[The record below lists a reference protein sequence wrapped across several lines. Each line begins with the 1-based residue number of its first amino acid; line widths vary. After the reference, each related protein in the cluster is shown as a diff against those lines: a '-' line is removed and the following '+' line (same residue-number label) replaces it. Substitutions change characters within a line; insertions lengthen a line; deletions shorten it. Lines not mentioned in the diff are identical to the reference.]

1 MGRADHYLPETN
13 RVRLGIIICLLRKG
27 GSHEKREYSRFN
39 CHVCHACVHYYGWN
53 YDVYALFGL
62 KEVCM
67 EQKTG
72 SFFWIVCLITSLGA
86 IFWSA
91 TSLMQQVTP
100 LFIAFLVINV
110 ISLITNAVCWIIDV
124 KKSKKKD

>member
-1 MGRADHYLPETN
+1 
-13 RVRLGIIICLLRKG
+13 
-27 GSHEKREYSRFN
+27 
-39 CHVCHACVHYYGWN
+39 
-53 YDVYALFGL
+53 
-62 KEVCM
+62 M

-100 LFIAFLVINV
+100 LFIVFLVINV
-110 ISLITNAVCWIIDV
+110 ISLITNAVCWIMDV

>member
-1 MGRADHYLPETN
+1 MIDKCSQLCYTEDANQEAG
-13 RVRLGIIICLLRKG
+13 GIY
-27 GSHEKREYSRFN
+27 EKRKYPRIY
-39 CHVCHACVHYYGWN
+39 CHVCHACVHYYDWN
-53 YDVYALFGL
+53 HDVYALFGL
-62 KEVCM
+62 IGREDM
-67 EQKTG
+67 QENR

-100 LFIAFLVINV
+100 LFIAFLVINI
-110 ISLITNAVCWIIDV
+110 ISLITNVVCWIIDV

>member
-1 MGRADHYLPETN
+1 
-13 RVRLGIIICLLRKG
+13 
-27 GSHEKREYSRFN
+27 
-39 CHVCHACVHYYGWN
+39 
-53 YDVYALFGL
+53 
-62 KEVCM
+62 M

-72 SFFWIVCLITSLGA
+72 AFFWIVCLITSIGA
-86 IFWSA
+86 LYWSV

>member
-1 MGRADHYLPETN
+1 MQEN
-13 RVRLGIIICLLRKG
+13 R
-27 GSHEKREYSRFN
+27 
-39 CHVCHACVHYYGWN
+39 
-53 YDVYALFGL
+53 
-62 KEVCM
+62 
-67 EQKTG
+67 

-110 ISLITNAVCWIIDV
+110 IALVTNVVCWIIDV
-124 KKSKKKD
+124 KNSKKKD

>member
-1 MGRADHYLPETN
+1 MQEN
-13 RVRLGIIICLLRKG
+13 R
-27 GSHEKREYSRFN
+27 
-39 CHVCHACVHYYGWN
+39 
-53 YDVYALFGL
+53 
-62 KEVCM
+62 
-67 EQKTG
+67 

-100 LFIAFLVINV
+100 LFIAFLVINI
-110 ISLITNAVCWIIDV
+110 ISLITNVVCWIIDV